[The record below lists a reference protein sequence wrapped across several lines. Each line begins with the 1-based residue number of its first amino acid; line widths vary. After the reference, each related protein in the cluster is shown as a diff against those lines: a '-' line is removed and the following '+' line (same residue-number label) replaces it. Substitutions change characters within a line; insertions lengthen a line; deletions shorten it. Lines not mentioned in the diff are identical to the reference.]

1 MAARETVLPCSLLDL
16 LSNALILCHTSPYI
30 GIRSLVSLAAT
41 SKAYKSLVY
50 NTLQVFQHAD
60 LSGSGVLT
68 RVATDCALF
77 KDQRTDELYTQRFS
91 TIFSI
96 LENRNVL
103 QDVRTLILDG
113 LYVPNTVIEDLMCDE
128 RYQIRLLSIRGVST
142 LRPLDMVRILRHVAK
157 SSYLKGT
164 LNIRAIYL
172 FGQPS
177 KAQEVLKFE
186 DFMTSPESI
195 TASMGAQ
202 LGAGNHVAD
211 GLDNFRKLRTQDPYS
226 DSPYGAPGMSYIL
239 EGRSVTPGWSDV
251 LEVCAGLI
259 AFDAVL
265 CRHDRA
271 ISHDSRP
278 SLATVRLTGCKSC
291 GTCPEGPAYPGVS
304 PTDHLPLLSP
314 PPLHSSKVEVAQR
327 IDTQGQPYPPLIL
340 RCRTCLKDRWC
351 ETCNAWWCESCY
363 TIPKKRGPTKGDS
376 TPSLSSHAS
385 NEGIKV
391 HNGLCVSECL
401 MEVLLNGIGEGGMWG

>member
-1 MAARETVLPCSLLDL
+1 MAAAETRLPCSLLDL

-30 GIRSLVSLAAT
+30 GIKSLVSLAAT

-50 NTLQVFQHAD
+50 DTLQVFQHAD
-60 LSGSGVLT
+60 LSGSGILT
-68 RVATDCALF
+68 RAASDVASF
-77 KDQRTDELYTQRFS
+77 NDQKMDEVYAQRFI

-96 LENRNVL
+96 LEKRDVL
-103 QDVRTLILDG
+103 RDVRTLILDG
-113 LYVPNTVIEDLMCDE
+113 LYVPNTVIEDLLCDE
-128 RYQIRLLSIRGVST
+128 RYQIRLLSIRGVSK
-142 LRPLDMVRILRHVAK
+142 LRPLDMVRILGK
-157 SSYLKGT
+157 SFRPNGMPS
-164 LNIRAIYL
+164 IRGIYL

-177 KAQEVLKFE
+177 RAQELLKFE
-186 DFMTSPESI
+186 DVVTRPESI

-202 LGAGNHVAD
+202 LGAGNRVTD
-211 GLDNFRKLRTQDPYS
+211 GLDNSRKLRVQDPYS

-239 EGRSVTPGWSDV
+239 EGRCVTPGWSDI
-251 LEVCAGLI
+251 LEVCAGFI

-265 CRHDRA
+265 CRHDGGN
-271 ISHDSRP
+271 SHDSSP

-291 GTCPEGPAYPGVS
+291 GTCPEGPAYPGAS

-363 TIPKKRGPTKGDS
+363 AIPKKRGPTKGDS
-376 TPSLSSHAS
+376 TPSLSSRAS

-391 HNGLCVSECL
+391 HNGLCVSKCL